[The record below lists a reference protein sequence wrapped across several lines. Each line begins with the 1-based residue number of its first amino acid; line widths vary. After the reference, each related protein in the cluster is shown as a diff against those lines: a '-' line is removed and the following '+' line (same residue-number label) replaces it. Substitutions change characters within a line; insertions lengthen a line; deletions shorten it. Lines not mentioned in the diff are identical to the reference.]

1 MRGIYVIGIGL
12 LVAALLPAVAQA
24 DGFDPV
30 AATDAYL
37 ATLPA
42 ADRARSDAYFEG
54 GYWLILWNALYT
66 IAVMAVLLWSGLSAR
81 LRDLARRIARRRW
94 LEPLVYGPLFVLVSG
109 LLTLP
114 IDWYKGFRR
123 EHEYGLSNQ
132 DLSSWGQDHLTQTL
146 VGAVGLALLLTAI
159 YAVIRR
165 APKRWWL
172 WAGGIAAL
180 FLGLQVA
187 VGPVFLAPLFNHYTP
202 LAPSPVRD
210 AILAMARSDG
220 VPATEIYQFDASRQ
234 SKRISANV
242 SGLFGTTQISLNDN
256 LLGRSDPDEI
266 VAVMGH
272 EMGHYVMNHV
282 VILLLYLTLLLLLGA
297 AWCQGAAGWAIARWG
312 RRWRVDS
319 VADPAGLPVLVAA
332 LTVYFFVMTPV
343 LNTIIRQ
350 QEMQADLFGL
360 NLARRPDAFARVA
373 LLLSEYRK
381 LDPSPLEEWIFFD
394 HPSGRTRILTAMRW
408 KAAQLQ
414 SPPPALAP

>member
-1 MRGIYVIGIGL
+1 MRGLHVIGIGL
-12 LVAALLPAVAQA
+12 LIAVLPEAAQA

-66 IAVMAVLLWSGLSAR
+66 IAVMAMLLWSGLSAR
-81 LRDLARRIARRRW
+81 LGNLAQRIARRRW
-94 LEPLVYGPLFVLVSG
+94 LEPLVYGPLFVLVTA

-114 IDWYKGFRR
+114 IDWYQGFRR

-132 DLSSWGQDHLTQTL
+132 DLSAWGQDQLTQTL
-146 VGAVGLALLLTAI
+146 VSAVGAALLLTAV

-180 FLGLQVA
+180 FIGVQVA
-187 VGPVFLAPLFNHYTP
+187 VEPVFLAPLFNHYTP
-202 LAPSPVRD
+202 LDSSPLRD
-210 AILAMARSDG
+210 TILAMARSDG
-220 VPATEIYQFDASRQ
+220 VPATEVYQFDASRQ

-242 SGLFGTTQISLNDN
+242 SGLFGTTRISLNDN
-256 LLGRSDPDEI
+256 LLSRSDPDEI
-266 VAVMGH
+266 MAVMGH

-282 VILLLYLTLLLLLGA
+282 VILLVYLTLLLLVGA
-297 AWCQGAAGWAIARWG
+297 LWCQGLAGWAIARWG
-312 RRWRVDS
+312 RRWGVAS
-319 VADPAGLPVLVAA
+319 AADPAGLPVLVAA
-332 LTVYFFVMTPV
+332 LTAYFFMLTPV
-343 LNTIIRQ
+343 VNTITRQ

-373 LLLSEYRK
+373 LQLSEYRK
-381 LDPSPLEEWIFFD
+381 LDPGPLEEWIFFD
-394 HPSGRTRILTAMRW
+394 HPSGHTRIMTAMRW

-414 SPPPALAP
+414 SPPSAPEPR